1 LSNLARNIR
10 IDPIVV
16 YLISVK
22 LSHDLR
28 DSLSWFK
35 IKSIVQFSGEYV
47 TIRNRLTGLPRRCK
61 APLRGPRPQM
71 SLRYA
76 IWSFLSGTVGILAI
90 CKITALVGHPL
101 LIGSFGA
108 SAVLLFGA
116 TDSPLAQP
124 RNLVGGHLVSAG
136 VAVLVVACLGSTPS
150 AMALAVGLAI
160 FVMNLT
166 HTTHPPGGA
175 TALIGVQAA
184 AGPEFILLPVL
195 AGALILLV
203 TAIFT
208 NNVVYHRSY
217 PKHWL

>member
-1 LSNLARNIR
+1 
-10 IDPIVV
+10 
-16 YLISVK
+16 
-22 LSHDLR
+22 
-28 DSLSWFK
+28 
-35 IKSIVQFSGEYV
+35 
-47 TIRNRLTGLPRRCK
+47 
-61 APLRGPRPQM
+61 M

-76 IWSFLSGTVGILAI
+76 IWSFISSTLGILAI
-90 CKITALVGHPL
+90 SEITTLTGHPL

-116 TDSPLAQP
+116 TDSPLSQP
-124 RNLVGGHLVSAG
+124 RNLAGGHLVSAL
-136 VAVLVVACLGSTPS
+136 VAVVVVALMGSTPLS
-150 AMALAVGLAI
+150 MAIGVGLAI

-175 TALIGVQAA
+175 TALIGIQGAV
-184 AGPEFILLPVL
+184 GPGFILLPVL
-195 AGALILLV
+195 AGAMILLV